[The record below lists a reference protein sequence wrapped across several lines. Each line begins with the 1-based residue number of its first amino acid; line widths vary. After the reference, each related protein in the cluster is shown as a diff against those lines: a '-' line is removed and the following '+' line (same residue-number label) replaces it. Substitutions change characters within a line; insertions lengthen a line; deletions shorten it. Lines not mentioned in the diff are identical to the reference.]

1 MTWYIFPTK
10 KEDRLIMLIFIS
22 VLLLIRVCVR
32 PFLTNIYWILFFDIA
47 GPIVTTY
54 LFFLALILAFKHYS
68 IKIKQLQKELERLKK
83 E

>member
-32 PFLTNIYWILFFDIA
+32 PFLTNEYWILFFDIG
-47 GPIVTTY
+47 GPIVTGY
-54 LFFLALILAFKHYS
+54 LFFLSLILAFKHYS
-68 IKIKQLQKELERLKK
+68 IKIKELQKELESLKR
-83 E
+83 